1 MYRDRPRLRGGG
13 DDAED
18 DEMDC
23 GSSPIRHQQ
32 PSRLRTPSPRRN
44 NNMDTAMTDG
54 EQQWPEPPGAPRWH
68 WDENDPRNPR
78 NAPTQTSAVSIA
90 GSTNPHVGVNPG
102 SGDSTP
108 GTGLGQTYCLFH
120 SNYSAS
126 ARSQCRLVPNSSL
139 EEMYNC
145 GSQGQDSAPPKQVD
159 AAAETMSM
167 HSQTSTEEPDVQ
179 MSDDTS
185 SPSAMLSPPAPAAPK
200 PEKRKASPE
209 AELPEKKRAKDE
221 GPNHGPH
228 DGQGYVG

>member
-32 PSRLRTPSPRRN
+32 EPCFGTPSPRRN

-54 EQQWPEPPGAPRWH
+54 EQQWPAEPPEAPRWH
-68 WDENDPRNPR
+68 RDENDYRNRP
-78 NAPTQTSAVSIA
+78 AQTSAAGVT
-90 GSTNPHVGVNPG
+90 GSTNPHVEVSHGHGNG
-102 SGDSTP
+102 TP
-108 GTGLGQTYCLFH
+108 DTGLGQTYCLFH

-145 GSQGQDSAPPKQVD
+145 GSQVQEPAPPTRVD
-159 AAAETMSM
+159 ATADTMSM
-167 HSQTSTEEPDVQ
+167 HSQTSRDEPDVT
-179 MSDDTS
+179 MSDDTLS
-185 SPSAMLSPPAPAAPK
+185 QSTILSPPPAAPAPK
-200 PEKRKASPE
+200 LEKRKASPE

-221 GPNHGPH
+221 GPDGGSNG
-228 DGQGYVG
+228 GQGYL